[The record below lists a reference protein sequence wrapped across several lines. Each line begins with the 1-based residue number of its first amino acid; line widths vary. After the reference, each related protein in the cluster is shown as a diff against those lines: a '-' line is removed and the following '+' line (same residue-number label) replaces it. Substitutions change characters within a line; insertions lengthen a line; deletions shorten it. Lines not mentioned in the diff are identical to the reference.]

1 MAGNTK
7 ASGVAFIDPIL
18 TNATFTPMTVA
29 QLPAAA
35 SSQGMRAVVSDADAA
50 YTAGIGT
57 TVVGGSTNIVPVF
70 CNGTVWQIG

>member
-35 SSQGMRAVVSDADAA
+35 SSQGMRAVVSDSNAA
-50 YTAGIGT
+50 YTAGIGVAVAT
-57 TVVGGSTNIVPVF
+57 GGAYVVPVF
-70 CNGTVWQIG
+70 CDGTNWLIG